1 MDSFERTFP
10 LVCFCLGV
18 VMFMVGIWYLIGGVN
33 GLRQAIRHIKDW
45 F

>member
-10 LVCFCLGV
+10 LVCLCLGAA
-18 VMFMVGIWYLIGGVN
+18 MFGMGLWHLIGGMN